1 MGDSSH
7 ASGLQTNNVADSTD
21 PGKLFVG
28 GLSWQTTPESL
39 KQYFQKF
46 GELKECFIM
55 CDPVTRRSR
64 GFGFVTFNSTDDS
77 EKAVAADPHILD
89 GKKIDPKKAFPKVP
103 NSKYVTKTKKVFVGG
118 IQHGTSE
125 DDLREYFE
133 KFGTVTEVVIM
144 IDKITTRCRGFG
156 FITFE
161 TEEAVDK
168 CCDERYHI
176 INSKR
181 VECKKAQ
188 PKEVMFPPQGRGI
201 YLGRGLIS
209 RPGYI
214 YGRTD
219 YSPVIGY
226 FQPQFNPARTRF
238 VSPTPPHTPAFM
250 GHAYPGA
257 MPGYGPGM
265 DRRAIASYMTD
276 YNNPLA
282 MAAVP
287 AGVARGRELSSSPT
301 IPPQGQHDQFPDGYT
316 HFASP
321 IYSPFSASPS
331 PNNPQHFRT
340 PQINGTD
347 TLQPVSAP
355 GLPMGY
361 NSLTVSSN
369 NAYSNQVNQSYSQTQ
384 RF

>member
-1 MGDSSH
+1 M
-7 ASGLQTNNVADSTD
+7 
-21 PGKLFVG
+21 
-28 GLSWQTTPESL
+28 
-39 KQYFQKF
+39 
-46 GELKECFIM
+46 
-55 CDPVTRRSR
+55 
-64 GFGFVTFNSTDDS
+64 
-77 EKAVAADPHILD
+77 
-89 GKKIDPKKAFPKVP
+89 
-103 NSKYVTKTKKVFVGG
+103 
-118 IQHGTSE
+118 
-125 DDLREYFE
+125 
-133 KFGTVTEVVIM
+133 TEVVIM

-181 VECKKAQ
+181 VRFTLPLFHELKLFTRNQNAQFYLFLSAHSLSQVECKKAQ

-238 VSPTPPHTPAFM
+238 VSPTPPRKFIYFSNVLKNMKLGDFLTSSNPTPSTDTPAFM

-257 MPGYGPGM
+257 MPPYGGM

-282 MAAVP
+282 MAGVP

-301 IPPQGQHDQFPDGYT
+301 IPPQGQHDQFSDGY
-316 HFASP
+316 SK
-321 IYSPFSASPS
+321 
-331 PNNPQHFRT
+331 
-340 PQINGTD
+340 
-347 TLQPVSAP
+347 L
-355 GLPMGY
+355 
-361 NSLTVSSN
+361 
-369 NAYSNQVNQSYSQTQ
+369 
-384 RF
+384 